1 MNKNIIKNVAIFI
14 ISASAGYFVGY
25 EISKNKYLKKADHEI
40 SSVKEAFKLEINK
53 LYGNK
58 QSSEKIED
66 EKLSKKVK
74 TKKDPEKVEDNNPEK
89 EEVIKK
95 YIDYGAPY
103 RSQEDR
109 DSKKEKSKKEGR
121 RIPYIIS
128 PDDYNNSDYEQHI
141 LMFFGKDKQL
151 ADEDYN
157 IISNP
162 EILVG
167 PDALNSF
174 GRYEEDRVLV
184 RDDDKRIDYEID
196 LDNRSYKEA
205 APNGAES
212 ASKVDEYSP
221 KVQLQDDKEES
232 DDDDD
237 K

>member
-1 MNKNIIKNVAIFI
+1 MNKNIIKNIAIFI
-14 ISASAGYFVGY
+14 VSASAGYLLGY

-40 SSVKEAFKLEINK
+40 SSVKEAFKLEMNK
-53 LYGNK
+53 FYGK
-58 QSSEKIED
+58 QSAEKKED
-66 EKLSKKVK
+66 DKPSTKKIK
-74 TKKDPEKVEDNNPEK
+74 SKKDPEKGEDNDPEK
-89 EEVIKK
+89 EEIKKK

-103 RSQEDR
+103 RSKEDP
-109 DSKKEKSKKEGR
+109 DSKKEKSKKDR

-205 APNGAES
+205 APHGAES